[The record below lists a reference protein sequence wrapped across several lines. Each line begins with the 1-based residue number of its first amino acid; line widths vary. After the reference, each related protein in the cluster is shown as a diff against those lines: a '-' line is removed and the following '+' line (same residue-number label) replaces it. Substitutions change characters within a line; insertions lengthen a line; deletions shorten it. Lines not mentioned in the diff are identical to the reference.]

1 MTSEQRNEIAMEVLD
16 EVLTEATRYA
26 KETHK
31 KAEKDRHENA
41 TSAKYGASKKSLD
54 KAGQMRYDKDASG
67 PVSQKLMK
75 KYNKQGKYAL
85 SRHENISRDTIDTG
99 RKAAKGQD
107 VEYNKAYGRFKA
119 CDQPGRYEY

>member
-1 MTSEQRNEIAMEVLD
+1 MLSEERKLRILEYINKNHAV
-16 EVLTEATRYA
+16 TA
-26 KETHK
+26 
-31 KAEKDRHENA
+31 AE
-41 TSAKYGASKKSLD
+41 
-54 KAGQMRYDKDASG
+54 
-67 PVSQKLMK
+67 LMK